1 MIVSIGVE
9 KAFDKTLHSFMITV
23 FNTPRIEGNFL
34 NLIKV
39 IFQKS
44 TAGTSLVVQ
53 WLRLHTPN
61 AGSQV

>member
-39 IFQKS
+39 IYEKQ
-44 TAGTSLVVQ
+44 TASIILNGERLNAWGIVVV
-53 WLRLHTPN
+53 
-61 AGSQV
+61 G